1 MPEERTPYQSG
12 FEDAYDRAYSRT
24 AGIRPEDWPDY
35 VRGYRDGER
44 DLARVAK
51 AKTRMR
57 ILEDPE
63 VDTTTPADRE
73 KLYAELARV
82 TAELTSLKR
91 ASLVLARCVAVEQ
104 DTAIGY
110 DEPLRAQV
118 IAAHHA
124 VLADP
129 DAVTLV
135 HQVK

>member
-24 AGIRPEDWPDY
+24 AGIRPADWPDY

-51 AKTRMR
+51 AKRR

-73 KLYAELARV
+73 KLYAELQRVARKV
-82 TAELTSLKR
+82 LSACHLQMVGDVADIADADFSKLTPAIVELAGVLKETTN
-91 ASLVLARCVAVEQ
+91 AK
-104 DTAIGY
+104 D
-110 DEPLRAQV
+110 
-118 IAAHHA
+118 
-124 VLADP
+124 
-129 DAVTLV
+129 
-135 HQVK
+135 